1 MPPRTPIIP
10 LSDYDESINMLIY
23 GHSGV
28 GKTVFAGSGSD
39 TLMIGVESGLIAAK
53 RQGSRAK
60 AWPVKSWEDIERAYE
75 YLRDNPNHGFRW
87 VALDSVTDLQEK
99 LLRWIL
105 DKVVSESRQT
115 RDMDI
120 PAIQDHQKWQN
131 MLKRFVNYFN
141 DLPVNVLWTAL
152 EMKRENEEAED
163 IVLPLLLGKD
173 YEISQIVCGK
183 MHVVGHMSDRV
194 IKKGEA
200 ETIQRRIQ
208 FNHVPPYFAKDRYAC
223 LPRYMLDPTLPKVEE
238 LILRSGGVQ
247 KPEPTRPRR
256 SVAATRTAR
265 RRATRNA

>member
-1 MPPRTPIIP
+1 VPPRTPIIP
-10 LSDYDESINMLIY
+10 ISEYDECINMLIY

-28 GKTVFAGSGSD
+28 GKTVFGGSGGPD

-53 RQGSRAK
+53 RQGSKAK
-60 AWPVKSWEDIERAYE
+60 AWPVKSWDDVDRAYE
-75 YLRDNPNHGFRW
+75 YLRDNPGHGFRW
-87 VALDSVTDLQEK
+87 VTLDSVTDMQEK

-173 YEISQIVCGK
+173 YEISQIICGK
-183 MHVVGHMSDRV
+183 MHIVGHMSDRV

-208 FNHVPPYFAKDRYAC
+208 FNHVPPYFAKDRYSC
-223 LPRYMLDPTLPKVEE
+223 LPRYMLNPTLPKVEE
-238 LILRSGGVQ
+238 LITNSGGL
-247 KPEPTRPRR
+247 KKTPPRR
-256 SVAATRTAR
+256 TATARTAR